1 MSFLPVGAVASTGL
15 TAVTPSLGQSVT
27 GGGFGQALTGAI
39 QNLAQSGEQAN
50 ALEASYLTGNTSD
63 LGQMMVAMGQ
73 ADLETQGAATVMTK
87 ALSSYQAMMQMQV

>member
-1 MSFLPVGAVASTGL
+1 MSFLPVGTVMPTGL
-15 TAVTPSLGQSVT
+15 TATLPSPGQSIT

-39 QNLAQSGEQAN
+39 QNLAHSNAQAN
-50 ALEASYLTGNTSD
+50 ALEASYVTGKTSD

-73 ADLETQGAATVMTK
+73 ADLEVQGAATVMTK